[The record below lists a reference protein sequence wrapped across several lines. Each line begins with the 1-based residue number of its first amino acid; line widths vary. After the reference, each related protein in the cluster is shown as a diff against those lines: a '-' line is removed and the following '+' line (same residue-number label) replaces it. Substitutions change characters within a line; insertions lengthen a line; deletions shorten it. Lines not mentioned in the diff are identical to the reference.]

1 MRVIWARHWCAPSG
15 FGCSKGDDLARLT
28 RIERLTQA
36 ERLASERQ
44 TRAERQAITR
54 ERLVEAASD
63 LFRRDGYA
71 ITSIDRIA
79 QAAGYTKGAVYSNF
93 EDKEAIFLTAF
104 GAEANENLGA
114 LLARI
119 DEAPTR
125 EAVIEEVAQW
135 ANERSRHGGW
145 AFPVLELARSLSPG
159 PAGSDPATAPAS
171 VSASCSEHLEAI
183 VRNGWR
189 RLGEHLR
196 ARFPH
201 GPSSPEMLGALLFEI
216 AYAPALTFLPSPRAG
231 DLVRLVLPGQLAGH
245 PDGAPEDA
253 RP

>member
-1 MRVIWARHWCAPSG
+1 
-15 FGCSKGDDLARLT
+15 LT

-93 EDKEAIFLTAF
+93 EDKEAIFSAF

-114 LLARI
+114 LAPDRQ
-119 DEAPTR
+119 APTR

-145 AFPVLELARSLSPG
+145 SFPVLELARSLSPG

-189 RLGEHLR
+189 RLGEHCAR
-196 ARFPH
+196 A
-201 GPSSPEMLGALLFEI
+201 SPW
-216 AYAPALTFLPSPRAG
+216 P
-231 DLVRLVLPGQLAGH
+231 VLAR
-245 PDGAPEDA
+245 DA
-253 RP
+253 RRPVVRDRLCPGTDLSAQPACG